1 MPDSTTHTLPPRL
14 AKIFLLPLLF
24 MIVACDGDGASLR
37 VFAASSLTGAFNDI
51 ALAFEAENPGIR
63 VKLDFGG
70 SQRMRSQ
77 LEFGAKADVFASA
90 DTIQMDALVE
100 QDLVA
105 GIPVDFALNSL
116 VVLAMAKGPVNEIA
130 DLARPGVKVVL
141 ANDVVPVGSYS
152 IQVLK
157 NLSQDPIYG
166 LGIGFKDRV
175 LANRVSG
182 EPNVGNLFQ
191 KVVLGEVDAGIVY
204 ETDTARSLDATTKD
218 IFFISIPD
226 AANVSARYPI
236 AVLEDAPEPE
246 LAQQFVQ
253 FVLSNAGQTLLHG
266 YGFSSP

>member
-105 GIPVDFALNSL
+105 GIPMDFALNSL
-116 VVLAMAKGPVNEIA
+116 VVLSMAKGPVNEIA

-157 NLSQDPIYG
+157 NLSQNPIYG

-204 ETDTARSLDATTKD
+204 ETDTARSLDARTKD

>member
-157 NLSQDPIYG
+157 NLSQNPIYG

-204 ETDTARSLDATTKD
+204 ETDTARSLDARTKD

>member
-24 MIVACDGDGASLR
+24 MIAACDGDGASLR

-204 ETDTARSLDATTKD
+204 ETDTARSLDARTKD

>member
-24 MIVACDGDGASLR
+24 MIVACGGNGTSLR

-100 QDLVA
+100 QGLVA
-105 GIPVDFALNSL
+105 RSPVDFALNSL
-116 VVLAMAKGPVNEIA
+116 VVLSMGKGLVNEIA

-157 NLSQDPIYG
+157 NLSRDPIYG
-166 LGIGFKDRV
+166 LGIEFKDNV

-204 ETDTARSLDATTKD
+204 ETDTARSLDARPKD

-246 LAQQFVQ
+246 LAQLFVQ

>member
-116 VVLAMAKGPVNEIA
+116 VVLAMGKGPVNEIA

-166 LGIGFKDRV
+166 LGIEFKGRV

-204 ETDTARSLDATTKD
+204 ETDTARSLDARTKD

>member
-130 DLARPGVKVVL
+130 GLARPGVKVVL

-157 NLSQDPIYG
+157 NLSQNPIYG

-191 KVVLGEVDAGIVY
+191 KIVLGEVDAGIVY
-204 ETDTARSLDATTKD
+204 ETDTARSLDARTKD

>member
-24 MIVACDGDGASLR
+24 MIVACGGDGTSLR

-116 VVLAMAKGPVNEIA
+116 VVLSMGKGLVNEIA

-157 NLSQDPIYG
+157 NLSRDPIYG
-166 LGIGFKDRV
+166 LGIEFKDNV

-204 ETDTARSLDATTKD
+204 ETDAARSLDARTKD

>member
-130 DLARPGVKVVL
+130 DLALPGVKVVL

-204 ETDTARSLDATTKD
+204 ETDTARSLDARTKD

>member
-1 MPDSTTHTLPPRL
+1 MPVSTTHTLPPRL

-24 MIVACDGDGASLR
+24 FIVACDADGTSLR

-51 ALAFEAENPGIR
+51 ALAFETENPGIR

-77 LEFGAKADVFASA
+77 LEFGAKVDVFASA

-116 VVLAMAKGPVNEIA
+116 VVLAMGKGLVNEIA

-166 LGIGFKDRV
+166 LGIEFKDSV

-204 ETDTARSLDATTKD
+204 ETDTARSLDA
-218 IFFISIPD
+218 
-226 AANVSARYPI
+226 VSYTHLR
-236 AVLEDAPEPE
+236 APRDKRQSRMP
-246 LAQQFVQ
+246 
-253 FVLSNAGQTLLHG
+253 
-266 YGFSSP
+266 SSA

>member
-24 MIVACDGDGASLR
+24 MIVACGGNGTSLR

-100 QDLVA
+100 QERVA
-105 GIPVDFALNSL
+105 GLPGDFALNSL
-116 VVLAMAKGPVNEIA
+116 VVLAMGKGLVNEIA

-157 NLSQDPIYG
+157 NLSRDPIYG
-166 LGIGFKDRV
+166 LGIEFKDNV

-204 ETDTARSLDATTKD
+204 ETDAARSLDARTKD

-246 LAQQFVQ
+246 VAQQFVQ

>member
-51 ALAFEAENPGIR
+51 ALAFEAEHPGIR

-157 NLSQDPIYG
+157 NLSQNPIYG

-204 ETDTARSLDATTKD
+204 ETDTARSLDARTKD

>member
-1 MPDSTTHTLPPRL
+1 
-14 AKIFLLPLLF
+14 
-24 MIVACDGDGASLR
+24 
-37 VFAASSLTGAFNDI
+37 
-51 ALAFEAENPGIR
+51 
-63 VKLDFGG
+63 VK
-70 SQRMRSQ
+70 
-77 LEFGAKADVFASA
+77 
-90 DTIQMDALVE
+90 

-116 VVLAMAKGPVNEIA
+116 VVLAMGKGPVNEIA

-204 ETDTARSLDATTKD
+204 ETDTARSLDARTKD

>member
-1 MPDSTTHTLPPRL
+1 MPDSTTHTLPPML

-204 ETDTARSLDATTKD
+204 ETDTARSLDARTKD

>member
-157 NLSQDPIYG
+157 NLSQNPIYG

-204 ETDTARSLDATTKD
+204 ETDTARSLDARTKD

-226 AANVSARYPI
+226 AADVSARYPI

>member
-1 MPDSTTHTLPPRL
+1 M
-14 AKIFLLPLLF
+14 FLLPLLF
-24 MIVACDGDGASLR
+24 MIVACGGNGTSLR
-37 VFAASSLTGAFNDI
+37 VFAASSLTGAFNAI
-51 ALAFEAENPGIR
+51 ALAFVAENPGIR

-70 SQRMRSQ
+70 SHRMRSQ

-116 VVLAMAKGPVNEIA
+116 VVLAMGKGLVNEIA

-166 LGIGFKDRV
+166 LGIEFKDSV

-204 ETDTARSLDATTKD
+204 ETDTARSLDARTKD

-236 AVLEDAPEPE
+236 AVLKDAPEPE
-246 LAQQFVQ
+246 LAQLFVQ

>member
-204 ETDTARSLDATTKD
+204 ETDTARSLDARTND

>member
-24 MIVACDGDGASLR
+24 MIVACGGNGTSLR

-77 LEFGAKADVFASA
+77 LEFGAKVDVFASA
-90 DTIQMDALVE
+90 DTIQMNALVE

-105 GIPVDFALNSL
+105 GIAVDFALNSV
-116 VVLAMAKGPVNEIA
+116 VVLSMGKGLVNEIA

-157 NLSQDPIYG
+157 NLSRDPIYG
-166 LGIGFKDRV
+166 LGVEFKDNV

-204 ETDTARSLDATTKD
+204 QTDTTRSLDARTKD

-246 LAQQFVQ
+246 LAQLFVQ

>member
-24 MIVACDGDGASLR
+24 MIVACDRDGASLR
-37 VFAASSLTGAFNDI
+37 VVAASSLTGAFNDI

-63 VKLDFGG
+63 IKLDFGG

-204 ETDTARSLDATTKD
+204 ETDTARSLDARTKD

>member
-1 MPDSTTHTLPPRL
+1 MPDSTTHALPSRL

-24 MIVACDGDGASLR
+24 MIVACGGDGASLR

-51 ALAFEAENPGIR
+51 ALEFEAENPGIR

-116 VVLAMAKGPVNEIA
+116 VVLSLGKGLVNEIA

-166 LGIGFKDRV
+166 LGIEFKDSV

-191 KVVLGEVDAGIVY
+191 KVALGEVDAGIVY
-204 ETDTARSLDATTKD
+204 ETDTARSLDARTKD
-218 IFFISIPD
+218 IIFISIPD

-236 AVLEDAPEPE
+236 AVLKDAPEPE
-246 LAQQFVQ
+246 LAQLFVQ

>member
-24 MIVACDGDGASLR
+24 MIVACDGNGASLR

-204 ETDTARSLDATTKD
+204 ETDTARSLDARTKD